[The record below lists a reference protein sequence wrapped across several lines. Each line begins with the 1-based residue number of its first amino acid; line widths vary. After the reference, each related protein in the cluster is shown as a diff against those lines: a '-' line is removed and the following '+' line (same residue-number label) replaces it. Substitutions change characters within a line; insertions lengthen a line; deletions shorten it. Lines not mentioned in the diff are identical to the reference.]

1 MQLPSTLRELA
12 NEALRGSGGQ
22 TLTRAHER
30 LSARYRAEVHDGRAH
45 VGDEMTALAY
55 VATRMPATYA
65 AISAAFRAVAN
76 VRADFIPRTLLDA
89 GAGPGTVLWA
99 AAQAWPSLAEALLIE
114 RSAAIARLGGR
125 FSAKAGIARVTWSND
140 DMVAGLRGTEP
151 RDLVTLA
158 YVLGEIE
165 DRLRDDLI
173 QRLWSLTGD
182 TLIVVEPGT
191 PAGWTRILRMRD
203 FLIAAGAHIIAP
215 CPHAFACPLAP
226 PDWCHFAQRVERSK
240 LHRETKQAESPF
252 EDEKFIYLGAS
263 RIAGRQP
270 AGRVIARSQAA
281 SGRVNVKLCLA
292 DGEARWRLFTRRE
305 GDHYRKARRLEWGD
319 AI

>member
-1 MQLPSTLRELA
+1 MQLPSTLRKLA
-12 NEALRGSGGQ
+12 DEALRGVGGQ

-30 LSARYRAEVHDGRAH
+30 LSASYRAEVHDGRAH

-65 AISAAFRAVAN
+65 AVSAAFRAVAN
-76 VRADFIPRTLLDA
+76 VRGDFMPTTLLDA
-89 GAGPGTVLWA
+89 GAGPGTVLWGA
-99 AAQAWPSLAEALLIE
+99 TQAWPSLADALLIE
-114 RSAAIARLGGR
+114 RSAAIARLGEQ
-125 FSAKAGIARVTWSND
+125 FSAKAGVARVTWSND
-140 DMVAGLRGTEP
+140 DIVAELRGTEP

-165 DRLRDDLI
+165 DRLQDDLI
-173 QRLWSLTGD
+173 MRLWALTRD
-182 TLIVVEPGT
+182 MLIVVEPGT
-191 PAGWTRILRMRD
+191 PSGWTRILRMRD
-203 FLIAAGAHIIAP
+203 LLIGAGAHIIAP

-252 EDEKFIYLGAS
+252 EDEKFIYLAAS
-263 RIAGRQP
+263 WIAGRRP
-270 AGRVIARSQAA
+270 AGRVIARPQAA
-281 SGRVNVKLCLA
+281 SGRVNLKLCLA

-305 GDHYRKARRLEWGD
+305 AEPYRKARRLEWGD